1 MKLSFI
7 AVVLASLSAVAFA
20 QIRTSMELGE
30 TNYLEADDPVYM
42 NKRGEIVPASNVAR
56 SQYLD
61 FVKRNGEPKKRQIDE
76 SIAVKTDPQG
86 IILLRVGG
94 RELILGDVVPFSK
107 RGEPVI
113 LEVKPGTG
121 LHQPVKM
128 DAFGNIVPAK

>member
-56 SQYLD
+56 SD
-61 FVKRNGEPKKRQIDE
+61 HKSNGVRY
-76 SIAVKTDPQG
+76 QG
-86 IILLRVGG
+86 EIIGSGIRVFP
-94 RELILGDVVPFSK
+94 ILF
-107 RGEPVI
+107 
-113 LEVKPGTG
+113 
-121 LHQPVKM
+121 
-128 DAFGNIVPAK
+128 